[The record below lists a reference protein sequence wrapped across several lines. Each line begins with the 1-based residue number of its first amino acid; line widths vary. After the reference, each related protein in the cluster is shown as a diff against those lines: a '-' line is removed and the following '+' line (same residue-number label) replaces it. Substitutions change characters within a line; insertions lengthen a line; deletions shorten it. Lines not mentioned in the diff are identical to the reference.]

1 MNMLM
6 LQEVSPGKLKLS
18 YTAIS
23 KEVVGK
29 IARDNPEKYFG
40 WFWVHLSSKK
50 CKRIAREAT
59 DLNLRVLKESN
70 KSSFDSYS
78 VRNSVLSFE
87 IVACTRFPTT
97 FLEIAVY
104 ARYWAG
110 VRSKWL
116 DFVFLLADLSWSHCL
131 HFCSL
136 TYELNQ
142 RRCSRYQL
150 GSKIKRAG

>member
-78 VRNSVLSFE
+78 VRNSVLPFE
-87 IVACTRFPTT
+87 IVACTRFPT

-104 ARYWAG
+104 ARYWPG

-116 DFVFLLADLSWSHCL
+116 DFVLLLADLSLSHCL

-136 TYELNQ
+136 TNELNH
-142 RRCSRYQL
+142 RRRSRYQL